1 MFMTCSSARIAHINP
16 EELPKVSNFIP
27 ADVYLAKMAFDD
39 DTREDAYRLRYQ
51 CYLASGHIE
60 PNNSGL
66 FSDDYDL
73 LPNSRTI
80 VLYRDGDP
88 VASVRVCL
96 LLQGAG
102 QRSPCYD
109 AFPETLDRIMR
120 DAAHAVSGPVR
131 VAEYT
136 RLVRDPS
143 LDRGGAIVYLLYRI
157 ASYVSM
163 MSHAQ
168 ITIACVRKSHASFYR
183 RLGYQ
188 AETTP
193 QPYPGLKC
201 RMQLMSSDR
210 KRFDELRAAFP
221 IMDPFTTATG
231 PLDDFMSGGAVYLR
245 AGDLR

>member
-1 MFMTCSSARIAHINP
+1 
-16 EELPKVSNFIP
+16 
-27 ADVYLAKMAFDD
+27 MAFDD

-102 QRSPCYD
+102 QRSPCFD

-120 DAAHAVSGPVR
+120 DAAHAVSGLSGSLNIR
-131 VAEYT
+131 VWCET
-136 RLVRDPS
+136 RLLIV
-143 LDRGGAIVYLLYRI
+143 GAPLSICST
-157 ASYVSM
+157 ASQVM
-163 MSHAQ
+163 F
-168 ITIACVRKSHASFYR
+168 R
-183 RLGYQ
+183 
-188 AETTP
+188 
-193 QPYPGLKC
+193 
-201 RMQLMSSDR
+201 
-210 KRFDELRAAFP
+210 
-221 IMDPFTTATG
+221 
-231 PLDDFMSGGAVYLR
+231 
-245 AGDLR
+245 